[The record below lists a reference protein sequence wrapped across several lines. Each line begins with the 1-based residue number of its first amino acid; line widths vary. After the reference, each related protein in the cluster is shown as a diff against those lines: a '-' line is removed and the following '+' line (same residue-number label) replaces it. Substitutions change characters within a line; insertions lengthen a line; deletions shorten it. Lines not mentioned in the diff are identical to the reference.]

1 MTWSVWQFFLVVV
14 KSAHGCWLRCPSCTA
29 RDQRVSAGTAA
40 AAQWLRKALSFMR
53 SGKCPSLGGKV
64 WRETQK
70 VLGRHQ
76 TGEAEQKD
84 TISFFHVPS
93 KDAQAMENVVSDGMK
108 SKLPISFQ
116 KKNPKIWL
124 YLLAAQHGAV
134 EGNTLYEGYKLVQ
147 AAFFLITHASFSP
160 TNRTIRGTSPKSSTF
175 HPQTPSMW

>member
-116 KKNPKIWL
+116 KKPKNLTVPFSSSARSCRREHTVRRLQVSTGCLFFNHSCI
-124 YLLAAQHGAV
+124 LLS
-134 EGNTLYEGYKLVQ
+134 NK
-147 AAFFLITHASFSP
+147 
-160 TNRTIRGTSPKSSTF
+160 
-175 HPQTPSMW
+175 